1 MMKAA
6 GKHKAACISDSN
18 SDADFASRLA
28 ESDEEFGAPL
38 ASPLPRHSSKRLRV
52 TTSGKLQ

>member
-1 MMKAA
+1 MTKAA
-6 GKHKAACISDSN
+6 GKHKAACISDSD

-38 ASPLPRHSSKRLRV
+38 ASPLPRRFSKHL
-52 TTSGKLQ
+52 